1 MTFDY
6 FAYGSNMLTARLRK
20 RCIFPYKVERA
31 YAADRVI
38 EFSKRST
45 KDCSG
50 KATLRQQAGHSTPGV
65 LFRIPITDCKS
76 LNRYEGAG
84 KGKGYYRCDKFP
96 VHLTRNDEIVYAR
109 TYLASYT
116 EPNIKPY
123 DWYLA
128 LVIAGVL
135 EHDLG
140 AKYQSMLQ
148 RVPYITDT
156 KCDRKDRCEALEVL
170 AVAGFP
176 EHWDLLGSDCRELD
190 TPSNVDNRYC

>member
-31 YAADRVI
+31 YAADRII

-50 KATLRQQAGHSTPGV
+50 KATLRQQVGHSIPGV
-65 LFRIPITDCKS
+65 IFRIPISDCK
-76 LNRYEGAG
+76 LLDRYEGAG
-84 KGKGYYRCDKFP
+84 KGRGYFRCDKFP
-96 VHLTRNDEIVYAR
+96 VHLTRNDDIVYAR
-109 TYLASYT
+109 TYLASYP
-116 EPNIKPY
+116 EPGIKPY

-140 AKYQSMLQ
+140 AEYHSMLQ
-148 RVPYITDT
+148 CVPYETDT
-156 KCDRKDRCEALEVL
+156 KCDRKERCKAVEVL
-170 AVAGFP
+170 TVAGFP
-176 EHWDLLGSDCRELD
+176 EYRDLLGSD
-190 TPSNVDNRYC
+190 